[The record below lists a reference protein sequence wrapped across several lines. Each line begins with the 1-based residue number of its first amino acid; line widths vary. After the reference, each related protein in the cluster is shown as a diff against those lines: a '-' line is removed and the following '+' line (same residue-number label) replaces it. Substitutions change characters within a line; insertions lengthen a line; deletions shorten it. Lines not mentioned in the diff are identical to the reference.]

1 MSTAQLLEL
10 AWDLEFH
17 GFAGHRQEVALRPV
31 IRAARVLG
39 VSRTLVDVLADP
51 AEPEVARMRAFG
63 HVAAALAAADAEPDT
78 GGHDLDDGRD
88 AAA

>member
-1 MSTAQLLEL
+1 M
-10 AWDLEFH
+10 
-17 GFAGHRQEVALRPV
+17 

-39 VSRTLVDVLADP
+39 VSRTVVDVLADP

-63 HVAAALAAADAEPDT
+63 RVAAALAAGSTEPDT
-78 GGHDLDDGRD
+78 KERKDRGDRD

>member
-1 MSTAQLLEL
+1 MSTPQLLQL
-10 AWDLEFH
+10 AWDLESR
-17 GFAGHRQEVALRPV
+17 GFAGQEVALRPV

-63 HVAAALAAADAEPDT
+63 RVAVALAAADAEPET
-78 GGHDLDDGRD
+78 DDRDDRD

>member
-1 MSTAQLLEL
+1 MSTPQLVEL
-10 AWDLEFH
+10 AWDLELR
-17 GFAGHRQEVALRPV
+17 GFAGQEAALRPV

-51 AEPEVARMRAFG
+51 AEPEVARLRAFG
-63 HVAAALAAADAEPDT
+63 RVATALAAADARPATDAA
-78 GGHDLDDGRD
+78 DDPNGRD

>member
-1 MSTAQLLEL
+1 MSTPQLLEM
-10 AWDLEFH
+10 AWDLESG
-17 GFAGHRQEVALRPV
+17 GFAGQEVALRPV

-63 HVAAALAAADAEPDT
+63 QVASALAAVDTEPT
-78 GGHDLDDGRD
+78 TDDRDGKD